1 MDVAS
6 TLVRRGMVD
15 GRPFAVFDG
24 LLNAAD
30 IARMVQSLDQGS
42 FTHDESARPD
52 AQQFRHWVVNLTP
65 EVAHALP
72 LYAPTLA
79 AAAMVAGDGSRYRDY
94 RAYCNFASFGDVLLT
109 HTDAQPGTREM
120 TALWF
125 LCREWNLEW
134 GGETLLFNAQQD
146 AEQVVSPRPGRLLVF
161 DGSILHAGRPPQRIC
176 HMPRYTL
183 AYKLERY

>member
-1 MDVAS
+1 MDPAS
-6 TLVRRGMVD
+6 KLTRRGTVE

-24 LLNAAD
+24 LLGATD

-52 AQQFRHWVVNLTP
+52 TQQFRHWVVNLTP
-65 EVAHALP
+65 EVARALP
-72 LYAPTLA
+72 LHAPTLTA
-79 AAAMVAGDGSRYRDY
+79 AALVAGDGSRYRDY
-94 RAYCNFASFGDVLLT
+94 RAYCNFASYGDVLLT
-109 HTDAQPGTREM
+109 HTDAQPGTHEM
-120 TALWF
+120 TALWY
-125 LCREWNLEW
+125 LCREWNHEW

-176 HMPRYTL
+176 FVPRYTF